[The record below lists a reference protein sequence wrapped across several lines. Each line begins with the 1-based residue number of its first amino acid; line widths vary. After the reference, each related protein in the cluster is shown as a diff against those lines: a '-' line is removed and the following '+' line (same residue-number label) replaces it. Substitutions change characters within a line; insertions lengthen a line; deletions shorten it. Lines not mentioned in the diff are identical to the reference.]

1 MMSEL
6 GKLLAHR
13 RPPHPCRLLQVLDA
27 ASDDDRSLL
36 VDAIQDES
44 VPLTRIA
51 SAVRQ
56 ALDMSLSR
64 DVIARHRSRECDEC
78 VGRGYVFTGRA
89 TTSPPE

>member
-1 MMSEL
+1 MSEL
-6 GKLLAHR
+6 GKLLAQK

-27 ASDDDRSLL
+27 ANDDDRSLL
-36 VDAIQDES
+36 IGAIQDES

-64 DVIARHRSRECDEC
+64 EVIARHRSRECDEC
-78 VGRGYVFTGRA
+78 VGRGYVFERRS
-89 TTSPPE
+89 TTQPPE